1 MFPKNTNQTTNTVVM
16 VRPAN
21 FGFNSETAIN
31 NAFQKNDESLSTA
44 EIQIQA
50 LKEFDVMVEK
60 LRNYDIEVVVIE
72 DTQTPTKTDAIF
84 PNNWFT
90 SHEGGYVVTYP
101 MFSPNRR
108 HERREDIIETIGETF
123 QISKRYSFDYYE
135 EKDQFLEGTGSMILD
150 RENNKIY
157 ACLSER
163 TNIKVLEKFAVLSNY
178 DKLIFHATDPDGLP
192 IYHTNVIMA
201 MGQHVVVICT
211 DSIRDLDEKKAI
223 TQSLESDGKEIID
236 ITFDQVK
243 SFAGNMLELK
253 KPDGSSL
260 IVMSEQA
267 FHSLEPEQINQL
279 KSKSDFMYSSIPT
292 IEKYGGGS
300 VRCMMAEVFLD
311 KKSI

>member
-1 MFPKNTNQTTNTVVM
+1 MFPKNTNQTTNTIVM

-21 FGFNSETAIN
+21 FGFNTETAVN
-31 NAFQKNDESLSTA
+31 NAFQTNDESLSIA
-44 EIQIQA
+44 AIQEQA
-50 LKEFDVMVEK
+50 LKEFDAMVEK
-60 LRNYDIEVVVIE
+60 LRNYDIDVLVID
-72 DTQTPTKTDAIF
+72 DTKTPVKTDAVF

-108 HERREDIIETIGETF
+108 QERREDIIEEISNSF
-123 QISKRYSFDYYE
+123 VISKRYSFDYYE
-135 EKDQFLEGTGSMILD
+135 EKNQFLEGTGSMILD

-178 DKLIFHATDPDGLP
+178 DKLIFHATDPEGMP
-192 IYHTNVIMA
+192 IYHTNVIMSL
-201 MGQHVVVICT
+201 GKDLVIICL
-211 DSIRDLDEKKAI
+211 DSIGDMDEKKAI
-223 TQSLESDGKEIID
+223 INSLQNDGKEIID
-236 ITFDQVK
+236 ITFEQVK

-253 KPDGSSL
+253 KTDDSSL

-267 FHSLEPEQINQL
+267 FHSLEPEQINQI
-279 KSKSDFMYSSIPT
+279 KSRSDFMYADIPA

-300 VRCMMAEVFLD
+300 VRCMIAEVFLD
-311 KKSI
+311 KKME